1 MAKRVTVTIDY
12 VVPDQVSEEQIA
24 ERLGSS
30 LKDLATSVVVP
41 HIPIRTIGP
50 RDIGGGAGGY
60 ETKLWEKA
68 TCKLTGQE
76 PHGDPAE
83 RFTDPRIVVRVEH
96 VGK

>member
-12 VVPDQVSEEQIA
+12 VVPDQLSEEQIA

-30 LKDLATSVVVP
+30 LKDLATAAVVP

-50 RDIGGGAGGY
+50 RTIGGAAGGY
-60 ETKLWEKA
+60 DTKLWEKA
-68 TCKLTGQE
+68 TCKLTGEE
-76 PHGDPAE
+76 PKGDPAE
-83 RFTDPRIVVRVEH
+83 RFTDPRIVVRVDN